1 MTDTDSSLFRPGT
14 TVVRRD
20 VHAGRVWTAM
30 PQRVVA
36 DTGHVLTLAYWPGI
50 ESLAPTSWI
59 TSTRAG
65 NDTTRQQGL
74 ADLATGTWTLGHYR
88 WTGTELLSH
97 FLAGEWFSVH
107 CFQDAATR
115 EPLRWY
121 VNFEHL
127 YQRRPGHGIDTMDLA
142 LDLVITPD
150 LTGHHWKDQEEYAQL
165 RRLGVVDDYAGRQIE
180 QARARAIAM
189 LDDRTVPFADGRPTW
204 APDPTWPLPTL
215 PPGAD
220 EAATSATAYRL

>member
-1 MTDTDSSLFRPGT
+1 MTDTNLFLPGT

-50 ESLAPTSWI
+50 ESLAPTTWI
-59 TSTRAG
+59 TSLATG
-65 NDTTRQQGL
+65 DDTARKQGL
-74 ADLATGTWTLGHYR
+74 ADLAASTWTLDPYR
-88 WTGTELLSH
+88 WQGTEMLSH

-115 EPLRWY
+115 EPLCWY
-121 VNFEHL
+121 VNFERP
-127 YQRRPGHGIDTMDLA
+127 YQRQPGLGIDTMDLA

-150 LTGHHWKDQEEYAQL
+150 LSGHHWKDQEEYAQL
-165 RRLGVVDDYAGRQIE
+165 RRLGVVDDYTAGQID
-180 QARARAIAM
+180 RARGRAISM
-189 LDDRTVPFADGRPTW
+189 LDNQAGPFAAGWPTW
-204 APDPTWPLPTL
+204 APDPDWPLPTL
-215 PPGAD
+215 PPSAD
-220 EAATSATAYRL
+220 EPTPSTVPYRA

>member
-1 MTDTDSSLFRPGT
+1 MTDTNLFRPGA

-30 PQRVVA
+30 PQRVID

-50 ESLAPTSWI
+50 ESLAPATWI
-59 TSTRAG
+59 TSTRTG
-65 NDTTRQQGL
+65 DDTARRQCL
-74 ADLATGTWTLGHYR
+74 ADLAAGAWTLGPHR
-88 WTGTELLSH
+88 WENTELLSH

-107 CFQDAATR
+107 CFQDAITH

-121 VNFEHL
+121 VNFEHP
-127 YQRRPGHGIDTMDLA
+127 YRRRPGVGIDTMDLA

-150 LTGHHWKDQEEYAQL
+150 LAGHHWKDQQEYAQL
-165 RRLGVVDDYAGRQIE
+165 RRLGVVDDYVGRQIE
-180 QARARAIAM
+180 RARGRAIGM
-189 LDDRTVPFADGRPTW
+189 LDDRTGPFAGGWPTW
-204 APDPTWPLPTL
+204 APDPSWPLPTL

-220 EAATSATAYRL
+220 EAATSATAYRP